1 MTYVEKLAAS
11 RMDREVVKL
20 LSNGNFEKAM
30 DIYRKNNI
38 VRKSGISG
46 GAVNRELSELLHYSP
61 LLDLSKAEQKEYLNR
76 IKKLDRLE
84 TNKANTKA
92 EMISKLKPGNKD
104 YYLKR
109 HTHNPLKEWKDYSPK
124 EKPGNNYVYGHH
136 GGYHTLDLA
145 INRQNK
151 AVQSALGTRG
161 NDKRLFY
168 TVVDEV
174 KPNEASKTMNRAI
187 KSPNGYSMAT
197 SSHYGDVPGA
207 VAFYS
212 KNKAYH
218 DVVGYR
224 SETPLKGKRIID
236 DVKKG
241 KVRARLKRH
250 DYDDVHKVDLGRTA
264 LTTLEADAI
273 KKYKLK
279 DNRYSEAIKHM
290 RDGDYGFLSSF

>member
-11 RMDREVVKL
+11 RMDKEIVRL

-61 LLDLSKAEQKEYLNR
+61 LLDLSKTEQKEYLNR

-84 TNKANTKA
+84 ANKANTEAKR
-92 EMISKLKPGNKD
+92 ISKLKPSNKD
-104 YYLKR
+104 YYLKQY
-109 HTHNPLKEWKDYSPK
+109 THNPLKEWKNYSPK
-124 EKPGNNYVYGHH
+124 EEPGSNYVYGHH

-151 AVQSALGTRG
+151 AVQSVLGTRG
-161 NDKRLFY
+161 NGKRLFY
-168 TVVDEV
+168 TVVDKA
-174 KPNEASKTMNRAI
+174 KPNEVNRSI
-187 KSPNGYSMAT
+187 DELTGSPNEYSMLT
-197 SSHYGDVPGA
+197 SSSYGDVPGA
-207 VAFYS
+207 VAFHS
-212 KNKAYH
+212 KGKAYH
-218 DVVGYR
+218 DAIGYR
-224 SETPLKGKRIID
+224 GETPLKGKKIID
-236 DVKKG
+236 DVRKG
-241 KVRARLKRH
+241 KVKARLKRH
-250 DYDDVHKVDLGRTA
+250 NYDDVHKIDLRRTGV
-264 LTTLEADAI
+264 TTLKADTI

-290 RDGDYGFLSSF
+290 RDGDYGFLNRF